1 MKKVLL
7 LTILLLSCNSA
18 SVWADGEERNEA
30 GTRWVDPVEFYELQD
45 IDYTDLTRDYDQG
58 DIDFNRVL
66 KKKGVTVYGLRL
78 KPIAVAAHIQGEK
91 PIGEDIDWIETQ
103 AYEYSEVAGIK
114 GAPINESS
122 FCVYADEGVSR
133 TFTGIY
139 NLTKNIHFTTN
150 RVYYINGERHVL
162 EDDNWK
168 NEVKLEIQI
177 QDLRIVP
184 TEDGIGLSYAL
195 KAKEQERTI
204 YNLDDGKAVDDH
216 FTGSWDCHKAAG
228 VSPVLGHFIYYQ
240 GSRNLL
246 VILSADLMDVYNEAK
261 PSLGK
266 GYKLP
271 DSHQMSMLKRPW
283 PRIYFIVEEILI
295 ADGGGTPLLDE
306 QTRIE
311 LNNTMQGLLT
321 WLSGEGDPFGF
332 GEHTDAK
339 TSAVLNTVSTI
350 ASILLTNG
358 LVSIV
363 GGGSGSG
370 LVGALTNSIT
380 GAGNAPPTTPDTP
393 KVDAM
398 EPKRK
403 EDEED
408 EQDKTPPPPPDPNK
422 FNPSDYPYG
431 NQFLH
436 QQADG
441 DVVMKSPVTGKDV
454 HYYSNGDG
462 TWTSDTGITYS
473 SDDIAERLRF
483 EAENAGVLKQDADQA
498 AKNAAEQR
506 AQWEA
511 QNQRD
516 LERGYS
522 DEMKDF
528 RDWQAEQEAAEK
540 KQLELERL
548 AQKYHVPPTEK
559 AIKDA
564 IKFEQ
569 TMNQID
575 YQTHMAESEAYDKTI
590 SYLETVDKVAEVS
603 VNVMG
608 SCVPGGEAV
617 KNAYTFAKSTLVATS
632 EAIADGK
639 SFGEGMAHIAVG
651 MGNGALGVI
660 QNEAGNLTKDAPYG
674 LLKEYGITIGT
685 ETAKEGFTKFYE
697 TGDIGKAMG
706 AVANAAGKKTLE
718 FGVGKMINVGFET
731 MKGGAAD
738 YVDYAKNGLVPDNDW
753 AFKGACKMNNLLN
766 KTANFN
772 IGPEVKGIG
781 GSVTTAI
788 AGTVEK
794 GALVESIVNE
804 AVGATDLYD
813 TAGTISEETLDF
825 FKEIG
830 KFSEKAA
837 QFRKR

>member
-660 QNEAGNLTKDAPYG
+660 
-674 LLKEYGITIGT
+674 
-685 ETAKEGFTKFYE
+685 
-697 TGDIGKAMG
+697 
-706 AVANAAGKKTLE
+706 
-718 FGVGKMINVGFET
+718 
-731 MKGGAAD
+731 
-738 YVDYAKNGLVPDNDW
+738 
-753 AFKGACKMNNLLN
+753 
-766 KTANFN
+766 
-772 IGPEVKGIG
+772 
-781 GSVTTAI
+781 
-788 AGTVEK
+788 
-794 GALVESIVNE
+794 
-804 AVGATDLYD
+804 
-813 TAGTISEETLDF
+813 
-825 FKEIG
+825 
-830 KFSEKAA
+830 
-837 QFRKR
+837 